1 MTTRIPDS
9 VIEQIRRS
17 TDIVD
22 VISDHV
28 QLKKQGRQYSGLC
41 PFHGEK
47 TPSFSVSPDKQ
58 LYHCFGC
65 GAGGNAF
72 TFLMELE
79 NLSFVEAAVQ
89 LGKRANID
97 VSIEGT
103 HSTNVSK
110 PQQNMKKAHSVA
122 AKMYH
127 HVLMLTEE
135 GKPGRE
141 YVEERGFT
149 REQVEYFQI
158 GFSPDRWDALS
169 TLLTKRNFNQAEMVE
184 ASLLGE
190 RESDGGTYDRFRNR
204 LMFPIWDAK
213 GQVIAFGGRTISDEK
228 PKYLNSSDSAIF
240 HKSQTLYGLHLARSS
255 IRKQSSIVLFE
266 GYVDVIAAWSAG
278 VTNGVATLGTA
289 LTEEQARMMRRN
301 AEMVTLCYD
310 SDAAGLEA
318 AYKNASILQNEGCI
332 VKVAK
337 MPDGYDPDDY
347 IQAFGAE
354 RFKTDVIGSSLT
366 LMAFKMLYLRQGRN
380 LQDESERMRYIEV
393 VLSEIA
399 SLKKAVERD
408 HYIRQLADE
417 FSLSLE
423 ALKQEQ
429 YRLFREKKG
438 QSKREKSDVINVRK
452 QVFETKKLLPAYQNA
467 ERILLAH
474 MLRDEHVAEVV
485 QSRLGGAFNVDEH
498 QALAAYL
505 FAYYAKGYEAD
516 PSLFIQQLTDEQL
529 TRLATELTLLS
540 VNDEYDEREL
550 DDYMRWIET
559 YPKRVELQQKELEV
573 KKEKDPI
580 KAAMMLTEI
589 QRLKQML

>member
-41 PFHGEK
+41 PFHGEN

-65 GAGGNAF
+65 GAGGNVF

-103 HSTNVSK
+103 PSTNVSK
-110 PQQNMKKAHSVA
+110 PQQNMKKAHSIA

-135 GKPGRE
+135 GKLGRE
-141 YVEERGFT
+141 YLDERGFT
-149 REQVEYFQI
+149 REQVEHFQI

-169 TLLTKRNFNQAEMVE
+169 TVLAKREFKQAEMVE

-301 AEMVTLCYD
+301 AETVTLCYD
-310 SDAAGLEA
+310 SDSAGLEA

-337 MPDGYDPDDY
+337 MPDSYDPDDY

-380 LQDESERMRYIEV
+380 LQDESERMSYIEA

-399 SLKKAVERD
+399 SLKKA
-408 HYIRQLADE
+408 
-417 FSLSLE
+417 
-423 ALKQEQ
+423 
-429 YRLFREKKG
+429 G
-438 QSKREKSDVINVRK
+438 
-452 QVFETKKLLPAYQNA
+452 
-467 ERILLAH
+467 
-474 MLRDEHVAEVV
+474 
-485 QSRLGGAFNVDEH
+485 
-498 QALAAYL
+498 
-505 FAYYAKGYEAD
+505 
-516 PSLFIQQLTDEQL
+516 
-529 TRLATELTLLS
+529 
-540 VNDEYDEREL
+540 
-550 DDYMRWIET
+550 
-559 YPKRVELQQKELEV
+559 
-573 KKEKDPI
+573 
-580 KAAMMLTEI
+580 
-589 QRLKQML
+589 